1 MATAAPLTEKT
12 FQDRKI
18 IKVYVW
24 ESGYGDYHVLGLTE
38 TDERLRLR
46 SYKQHR
52 AAVNYARKARELIYD
67 YASKFAA
74 FDTNSIRG
82 YARHITSEMAAGKT
96 AAEIAEAMNFTPR
109 AMTALVDEIARRLN
123 PPPAAEPKPVH
134 TVKIDIIAAGT
145 MTTEQMELF

>member
-1 MATAAPLTEKT
+1 MATKAPLTEKT
-12 FQDRKI
+12 FQDHKI
-18 IKVYVW
+18 IRVLVW
-24 ESGYGDYHVLGLTE
+24 ESGYGDYHVIGETE
-38 TDERLRLR
+38 TGEQLRLR

-52 AAVNYARKARELIYD
+52 AAVNYARKARELIFD

-96 AAEIAEAMNFTPR
+96 AAEIADAMNFTPR

-123 PPPAAEPKPVH
+123 PPPAAEPKPAH